1 MVWKPLFSGHIWG
14 ILCFFMS
21 SSSTFSYTPALTNL
35 EKYVKY
41 LIVSNLLHF
50 YYANAI
56 LM

>member
-21 SSSTFSYTPALTNL
+21 SSSTFSYTPSLTNL